1 MLRLMV
7 AVVAL
12 VVALASARADD
23 DVLVAL
29 DWTPERMVIQLSGEI
44 AYDTAS
50 QFRQLAGERP
60 GGTLVLR
67 SVGGDVSASV
77 AIGEAV
83 RRLGW
88 KTVVPM
94 GSYCY
99 SGCAM
104 IWAAGVERR
113 VGRSAEIGFHG
124 PYITADDDL
133 VYQQQ
138 FGGGYYRDYFAALG
152 YSDEAI
158 TRFLVPPP
166 SLFMLTPE
174 DNGTLAIGAIFD

>member
-1 MLRLMV
+1 MLRMMV
-7 AVVAL
+7 AVAAL
-12 VVALASARADD
+12 IVALASAKADD

-29 DWTPERMVIQLSGEI
+29 DWSPERMVIQLHGEI

-50 QFRQLAGERP
+50 QFRQLSGERP
-60 GGTLVLR
+60 GGILVLR
-67 SVGGDVSASV
+67 SVGGDVSSSV

-113 VGRSAEIGFHG
+113 VGRNAEIGFHG
-124 PYITADDDL
+124 PFITADDEL

-138 FGGGYYRDYFAALG
+138 FRGAHYQDYFRALG
-152 YSDEAI
+152 YSEEAI
-158 TRFLVPPP
+158 TQFLVPPP
-166 SLFMLTPE
+166 SLFLLTRE
-174 DNGTLAIGAIFD
+174 NNSALGIGAVFD